1 MQEERLKIFEA
12 LTKKMSLG
20 KTVDLEYFAR
30 KCEHFSGADI
40 KALLYN
46 AQLESIHEFTG
57 KVLKGEDSG
66 LLMPPNDGTRQQRGR
81 SARQLRS
88 QKILKVETVPPKVS
102 TNKKIAHIPKLKDG
116 PSPVMEEMEEKLS
129 SQVREKWSLYKFWN
143 LNMNFKILI
152 FTVNCLAVSGL
163 ILFF

>member
-1 MQEERLKIFEA
+1 
-12 LTKKMSLG
+12 MSLG

-66 LLMPPNDGTRQQRGR
+66 FPMFSNDGMRQQSAKSRR
-81 SARQLRS
+81 SRS
-88 QKILKVETVPPKVS
+88 QKLLRVETVPPKLS

-129 SQVREKWSLYKFWN
+129 SQVRGKWSIYQLWN
-143 LNMNFKILI
+143 LYMNFKILI
-152 FTVNCLAVSGL
+152 HVFTVNGLTESGL
-163 ILFF
+163 ISSF